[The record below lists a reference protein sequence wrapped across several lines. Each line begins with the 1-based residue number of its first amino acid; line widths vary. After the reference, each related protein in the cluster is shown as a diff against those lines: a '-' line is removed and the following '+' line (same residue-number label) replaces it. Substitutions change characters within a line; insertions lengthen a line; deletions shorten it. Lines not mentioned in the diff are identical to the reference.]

1 MSSNR
6 LIYDD
11 CAKTTQNK
19 MDQNQLDWVL
29 DSGRFVN
36 DKTCVVDE
44 TIFGKAGNTI
54 NNNKF
59 SNRVDLETKLLGI
72 GNLESK
78 CKQPSE
84 IQYQPQNNDTC
95 NFFNFEAD
103 GANNNQLTDKQCS

>member
-1 MSSNR
+1 
-6 LIYDD
+6 
-11 CAKTTQNK
+11 

-84 IQYQPQNNDTC
+84 IQYEPQNNDTC